1 MAKILERDWA
11 FVREGVENLE
21 QYLLS
26 PELYWP
32 LGRLAGSG
40 GGATQL
46 TVGNLVLSQK
56 RLSAV
61 DWPAEEQQRLDEA
74 NRQIETVRAHWR
86 ANWAK
91 KAQREVTARLK
102 LWMDY
107 VHEVLG
113 ETGRRSG
120 GYAYEVRWRV
130 ILQLLMDD
138 LDEHMVTEE
147 QALGNLDSRLRSNT
161 TMDGFVWE
169 PEVERGFPQV
179 PFWYL
184 YIKFRE

>member
-11 FVREGVENLE
+11 FVREGVESLE

-46 TVGNLVLSQK
+46 TPGNLLLSQK
-56 RLSAV
+56 RLNAV
-61 DWPAEEQQRLDEA
+61 DWPPEEQQRLDEA
-74 NRQIETVRAHWR
+74 NRQIEAVRARWR

-107 VHEVLG
+107 VHEVGG
-113 ETGRRSG
+113 ESGRRSG

-130 ILQLLMDD
+130 ILQILNEA
-138 LDEHMVTEE
+138 LDTPMITEE
-147 QALGNLDSRLRSNT
+147 QALANVDSRLRMIT
-161 TMDGFVWE
+161 EAGEFVWE
-169 PEVERGFPQV
+169 PEVERGFPREKY
-179 PFWYL
+179 WYL
-184 YIKFRE
+184 YVKFKE